1 MAVLINANI
10 SEPVSAQDDADL
22 FASLIGPAGGILQVG
37 QKMAASIQSSNV
49 VRIADGEFIT
59 KEGRRIRIR
68 PGTYDDFTIP
78 NGVQGRTTYYVI
90 GYRLYVDIDSVEK
103 IEQFIQSY
111 TSSSAVPTEN
121 TLRSGASEVLVS
133 LYRVTQVSM
142 DITAVSALKSAAG
155 RLSEIKTVDDK
166 YENRYLQVGITA
178 DTTPSAHGYITNS
191 KSKLVFT
198 LPTPSKQLAPSVN
211 AVAVYACYMT
221 IRQNGVYL
229 YGSAS
234 ARAAVAPGEIT
245 VYRTI
250 FGWRCEWQRPNNKVI
265 NEKAINNGGAEID
278 LQIRFRLT

>member
-49 VRIADGEFIT
+49 VRIADGEFVT

-90 GYRLYVDIDSVEK
+90 GYRLYVDVDSIEK
-103 IEQFIQSY
+103 CEQFIQSY
-111 TSSSAVPTEN
+111 TSSSSIPTEN

-155 RLSEIKTVDDK
+155 RLSEIKTLDSK
-166 YENRYLQVGITA
+166 YEDRYLQVGITA
-178 DTTPSAHGYITNS
+178 ETTPSVAGHITNS
-191 KSKLVFT
+191 KSRLVFT
-198 LPTPSKQLAPSVN
+198 LPTPAKQLAPSVN
-211 AVAVYACYMT
+211 AVAVYGCHMT
-221 IRQNGVYL
+221 IRQKGVYI

-234 ARAAVAPGEIT
+234 SPAAVAPGEIT
-245 VYRTI
+245 VDRTM

-265 NEKAINNGGAEID
+265 NDKAINNAECSVD
-278 LQIRFRLT
+278 LRIRFRLT